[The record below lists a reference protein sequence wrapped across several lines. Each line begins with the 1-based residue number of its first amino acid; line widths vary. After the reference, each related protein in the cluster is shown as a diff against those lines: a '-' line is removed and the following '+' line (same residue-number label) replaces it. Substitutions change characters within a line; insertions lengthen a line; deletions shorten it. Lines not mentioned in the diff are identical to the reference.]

1 MSRKR
6 KSALALLF
14 VLAAIVVAG
23 CKAAAPK
30 LEPQGLE
37 VREGELLPVEER
49 PEVISFNGTD
59 LYSGEAISFSA
70 DAQDRVRMISFFSP
84 G

>member
-1 MSRKR
+1 MFRTKR
-6 KSALALLF
+6 IALALLLL
-14 VLAAIVVAG
+14 LAAIVVAG

-30 LEPQGLE
+30 LEPQRLE
-37 VREGELLPVEER
+37 VREGELLPADER
-49 PEVISFNGTD
+49 PEVISFDGTD